1 MPEEPEDAIQPVN
14 NKSGDGLPEDQ
25 FVRLLLTNE
34 KRIYAFIL
42 TLVPNRTDAEDIM
55 QEAASLMWRKYKET
69 DSIADFAAWGIRI
82 AHYKVLEFRKKQYK
96 KKQIQFNNE
105 IFEEIVGGALSVN
118 DDLDVRLEALR
129 NCLAKLDKR
138 SLRLVKMRHEQN
150 ATARSIADRIGIS
163 MASVYKILP
172 KIHDVLLR
180 CVRRTLAAGDLT

>member
-1 MPEEPEDAIQPVN
+1 MPEDDIQPVN
-14 NKSGDGLPEDQ
+14 YKSAGGLPEDQ

-55 QEAASLMWRKYKET
+55 QEAASLMWRKYKEA

-138 SLRLVKMRHEQN
+138 SLQLVKMRHEQN

-180 CVRRTLAAGDLT
+180 CVRRTLVARGLT